1 MMMALKFPLQFI
13 KLVMVCVT
21 TPRFSFMINGAQI
34 GCLKSRRGLRQGDPL
49 SHFLVVIGM
58 EYLSRIMISVG
69 QHKDFKYHP
78 RCEYLKL
85 NHLCF
90 ADDLLLFSEGT
101 FKAIYV
107 LLRGF
112 QLFTDSS
119 SLQANKKKS
128 AIFGVGLQEGDWNR
142 LTGMTWFVRSNL
154 PFKYLGMA
162 ISNTRI
168 SKADCECLV
177 DKMVKRI
184 RSWSSRNLSFAGR
197 CILIN
202 YVLLSINIFWSQ
214 LVILPRVVI
223 TRINQICR
231 VFLWKGTDYMEEPGR
246 VSWIEIG
253 KSKQKGGL
261 SFTDISIWNICA
273 LGRYVWAI
281 AKKEDNLWVKWVH
294 SVYIKETDWWDYTAP
309 LNSSWYWKRVVKTK
323 NELKEIF
330 LHSTNSWPIY
340 NIAQMYKLLKDKTDT
355 RWKFSFI
362 CDRLGIPKH
371 KFET

>member
-1 MMMALKFPLQFI
+1 
-13 KLVMVCVT
+13 
-21 TPRFSFMINGAQI
+21 
-34 GCLKSRRGLRQGDPL
+34 
-49 SHFLVVIGM
+49 M
-58 EYLSRIMISVG
+58 EYLSRIMVLVG

-90 ADDLLLFSEGT
+90 ADDLLLFSKGT

-112 QLFTDSS
+112 QLFTNSS
-119 SLQANKKKS
+119 SLQANKTKS

-142 LTGMTWFVRSNL
+142 IIDMTGFVRSNL
-154 PFKYLGMA
+154 PFEYLGMT

-168 SKADCECLV
+168 SKVDCECLV
-177 DKMVKRI
+177 EKMVKRI

-197 CILIN
+197 C
-202 YVLLSINIFWSQ
+202 
-214 LVILPRVVI
+214 
-223 TRINQICR
+223 TE
-231 VFLWKGTDYMEEPGR
+231 YMEGPGR
-246 VSWIEIG
+246 VSWTKIG

-261 SFTDISIWNICA
+261 GFIDIGMWNICA
-273 LGRYVWAI
+273 LGKNVWAI
-281 AKKEDNLWVKWVH
+281 AKKEDNIWVKWVH

-340 NIAQMYKLLKDKTDT
+340 SIAQMYKLLKDKADT

-362 CDRLGIPKH
+362 
-371 KFET
+371 